1 VEKSLSVVSVVI
13 LVAAISGCATS
24 MKQVER
30 QVGAHQP
37 LAYKQGYKDGCDS
50 GYVAAG
56 HPYYKF
62 AKDVTRYGK
71 DELYKQGWDDGFR
84 VCKGEYESIGRALH

>member
-1 VEKSLSVVSVVI
+1 MKTF
-13 LVAAISGCATS
+13 LVFMCFFLASCAADMNA
-24 MKQVER
+24 VNR

-37 LAYKQGYKDGCDS
+37 LAYKQGYADGCDS

-62 AKDVTRYGK
+62 RKDVSRFTN
-71 DELYKQGWDDGFR
+71 DELYRQGWEDGCT
-84 VCKGEYESIGRALH
+84 VCKGEYEAAQRLFD